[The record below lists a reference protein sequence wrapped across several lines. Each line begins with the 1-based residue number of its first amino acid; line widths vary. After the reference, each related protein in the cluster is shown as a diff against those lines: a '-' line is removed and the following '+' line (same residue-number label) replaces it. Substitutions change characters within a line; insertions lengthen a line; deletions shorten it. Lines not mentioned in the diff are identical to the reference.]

1 MRAKLRI
8 LGLSGLLIVVNVLWT
23 SPTSAATTKAKA
35 PKVAKAIKLCYLG
48 TASWYGERHQGRKMA
63 NGRRFDRHELTAAS
77 WYFPLGTKIRVVNLK
92 NGESVVVTI
101 TDRGPNLR
109 LHRILDLSEAAAE
122 RLDYVGQ
129 GLTSVFLLPVIS
141 FNTEPAALGSQLA
154 EPVGRKAPGY
164 ETVALNRPL

>member
-63 NGRRFDRHELTAAS
+63 NGKRFDRHELTAAS

-109 LHRILDLSEAAAE
+109 LHRIVDLSESAAE

-129 GLTSVFLLPVIS
+129 GLTSVFLYPIVPIS
-141 FNTEPAALGSQLA
+141 TQPAALDSHLV
-154 EPVGRKAPGY
+154 EPGTLSPAGNEVTASNTPM
-164 ETVALNRPL
+164 